1 MQGTAMIALSAAAL
15 GIAATSAFSTAR
27 GIGAPVAPRSFL
39 AVNALIAG
47 LAVIPLIIAFFPG
60 IYPVYM
66 PATLPM
72 LLALPPAILI
82 YISALT
88 DGNSAMPPHHF
99 ILPLAGCLVALGY
112 WVLPAGAREGM
123 FVNGV
128 LPPGRLSAILA
139 TSTFALIAIW
149 TLGSFVYLF
158 LVLKRLSAFRARL
171 KDFYSNV
178 ETRELRWVEWLMAFL
193 FAICAAGGL
202 ALVSDNV
209 GPRLLFPGEGILGL
223 TICLLL
229 FLFATA
235 PVKAPLRETTV
246 KLDDKEE
253 NQTSTEKYARSA
265 LSTDHAKRLAVR
277 IDAAMREQR
286 LFLDPNLSLQKL
298 SRQVGAAPHL
308 ISQTLN
314 ERLGSTFFD
323 YVAGWRI
330 DEAKRLI
337 LTDESSILT
346 IAMEAGF
353 NSKSTFYKAFKI
365 TTGMTPSDWRLARYT
380 DSAPLAPR
388 RKIQR

>member
-1 MQGTAMIALSAAAL
+1 MQGTAMIALSATAL
-15 GIAATSAFSTAR
+15 GIAATSAFSTVR
-27 GIGAPVAPRSFL
+27 GIGAPVAPRPFL

-47 LAVIPLIIAFFPG
+47 LAAIPLVIAFVPG

-66 PATLPM
+66 PVVLPM

-88 DGNSAMPPHHF
+88 DGNGVLPPHHF

-112 WVLPAGAREGM
+112 WVLPVWAREAM
-123 FVNGV
+123 FVTGV
-128 LPPGRLSAILA
+128 LPPGRFPAILA

-149 TLGSFVYLF
+149 TLGAFVYLF
-158 LVLKRLSAFRARL
+158 LILKRLSAFRARL

-193 FAICAAGGL
+193 FAICAAGAV

-235 PVKAPLRETTV
+235 PVKAPSSDTTV
-246 KLDDKEE
+246 ELDDEDE
-253 NQTSTEKYARSA
+253 SQTNSGKYARSA
-265 LSTDHAKRLAVR
+265 LSADHAERLAVR
-277 IDAAMREQR
+277 IDAAMRGQR

-323 YVAGWRI
+323 YVAGWRV

-337 LTDESSILT
+337 LADENSVLT

-353 NSKSTFYKAFKI
+353 NSKSTFYKAFKKA
-365 TTGMTPSDWRLARYT
+365 TGTTPSDWRRALDT
-380 DSAPLAPR
+380 GSAPLAAP
-388 RKIQR
+388 